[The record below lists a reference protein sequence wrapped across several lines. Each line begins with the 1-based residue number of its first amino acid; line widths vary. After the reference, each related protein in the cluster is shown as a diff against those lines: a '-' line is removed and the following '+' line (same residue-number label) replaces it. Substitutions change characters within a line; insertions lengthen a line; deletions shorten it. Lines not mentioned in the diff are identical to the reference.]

1 MSQLLRA
8 RLIWHILCW
17 NIRGINSAKKWPIV
31 RDKIEESA
39 ASILCFQETKRTD
52 FDRKFLKSFAP
63 KRFDQFAFIPSDGA
77 SGGLLVVWA
86 SSRFM
91 GQVLLQE
98 SFAIVISFTSTSS
111 ADSFILVNVYG
122 PCEGVERENFVAW
135 MFHLDIA
142 DDTHWI
148 LLGDF
153 NFYRYTD
160 SRNRPGAN
168 MEDMATFNEIIN
180 FLGLIELPIK
190 GRCFT
195 WSNMQSDP
203 LLVQL
208 DWFFTSPA
216 WTLKYPNTTV
226 RPLARPTSDHTPC
239 VVSIGTSI
247 PKAAVFR
254 FENH

>member
-1 MSQLLRA
+1 MSQLNRL

-17 NIRGINSAKKWPIV
+17 NIRGINSSEKWPLV
-31 RDKIEESA
+31 RDKIEESS
-39 ASILCFQETKRTD
+39 ASILCFQETKRVEID
-52 FDRKFLKSFAP
+52 SKFIKSFAP

-86 SSRFM
+86 SNRFL

-98 SFAIVISFTSTSS
+98 SFAVVISFTSTCS

-122 PCEGVERENFVAW
+122 LCVGIERENFIAW
-135 MFHLDIA
+135 LFHLDIA
-142 DDTHWI
+142 DDTLWI

-168 MEDMATFNEIIN
+168 MEDIAIFNEIISY
-180 FLGLIELPIK
+180 LGLIELPIK

-195 WSNMQSDP
+195 WSNM
-203 LLVQL
+203 
-208 DWFFTSPA
+208 
-216 WTLKYPNTTV
+216 
-226 RPLARPTSDHTPC
+226 
-239 VVSIGTSI
+239 
-247 PKAAVFR
+247 
-254 FENH
+254 